1 MKKWLALILL
11 ACSGAVFSAAPS
23 AAPAVVYKGEVGQP
37 PVQVALAYLKDK
49 ISNSSGQFEYQG
61 LDIKQ
66 RSQGEDFSHTQLS
79 VEIKGLMDDSV
90 ASERYRFKMAI
101 VDSVWVITAEQKDQ
115 RCRRGIKGYTQK
127 LCP

>member
-1 MKKWLALILL
+1 MKKSLALLL
-11 ACSGAVFSAAPS
+11 LVCSGTVFSAAPV
-23 AAPAVVYKGEVGQP
+23 VVYQGAAGQP

-49 ISNSSGQFEYQG
+49 ISNPAGQFEYQG

-66 RSQGEDFSHTQLS
+66 RSQGEDFSRTQLS

-90 ASERYRFKMAI
+90 ASERYRFKMGV
-101 VDSVWVITAEQKDQ
+101 VDSVWVITAEQKDH
-115 RCRRGIKGYTQK
+115 RCRRGVKGYTQK

>member
-1 MKKWLALILL
+1 MKKWLVLL
-11 ACSGAVFSAAPS
+11 LLVCSGTVFSASLP
-23 AAPAVVYKGEVGQP
+23 APADDVYKGAAGQP

-49 ISNSSGQFEYQG
+49 ISDPAGQFEYQG

-66 RSQGEDFSHTQLS
+66 RSQGEDFSHAKLS

-90 ASERYRFKMAI
+90 ASERYRFKMAF
-101 VDSVWVITAEQKDQ
+101 VDSAWVITAEQKDH